1 MTTARES
8 SATERGSPGYFGRCT
23 LPVMEVPRSGGVRP
37 NGSGVCLVPVTR
49 DRVLGNVVG
58 PRHRGGRIAGQGVE
72 RRVWNSGGLGPFFNL
87 TVSCPT

>member
-1 MTTARES
+1 MKTRDDRAGVKCDRARQ
-8 SATERGSPGYFGRCT
+8 
-23 LPVMEVPRSGGVRP
+23 PRVLWQMYL
-37 NGSGVCLVPVTR
+37 GSGVCLVPVTR